1 MRIRVRFPSLVLAVA
16 FCLFAG
22 FAKSATV
29 EQDGPR
35 LHLSGP
41 IFGTTSDLFVD
52 AFARAMLSAPRE
64 ATIQVVLNSE
74 GGDTKA
80 AHRIADAIEAARRH
94 GVVVETRVE
103 NGAVC
108 LSACPL
114 VFSAGAE
121 RKASAG
127 AVFLFH
133 GVVYRGW
140 RDTAAVVA
148 ELEAEKRRY
157 LDRMRSVDDRL
168 GRFLD
173 DRRIVADNID
183 TVFNGA
189 GLQDAFPGFV
199 TALITP
205 TDTRQ

>member
-1 MRIRVRFPSLVLAVA
+1 MLVLVRLLSLVVAAHLA
-16 FCLFAG
+16 LWAG
-22 FAKSATV
+22 SAKAATV
-29 EQDGPR
+29 DQDGAR

-41 IFGTTSDLFVD
+41 IFGTTSELFVD
-52 AFARAMLSAPRE
+52 AFARAMLTTSDDA
-64 ATIQVVLNSE
+64 AIQVILNSE
-74 GGDTKA
+74 GGDTRA
-80 AHRIADAIEAARRH
+80 AHRIADAIETARRH

-103 NGAVC
+103 DGAIC

-114 VFSAGAE
+114 VFSAGSE

-133 GVVYRGW
+133 GVVYDGW
-140 RDTAAVVA
+140 REPTAVVV

-157 LDRMRSVDDRL
+157 LERMQAVDDRL

-173 DRRIVADNID
+173 TRRIVADNID
-183 TVFNGA
+183 TVFDGA

-199 TALITP
+199 TALIVS
-205 TDTRQ
+205 DKR